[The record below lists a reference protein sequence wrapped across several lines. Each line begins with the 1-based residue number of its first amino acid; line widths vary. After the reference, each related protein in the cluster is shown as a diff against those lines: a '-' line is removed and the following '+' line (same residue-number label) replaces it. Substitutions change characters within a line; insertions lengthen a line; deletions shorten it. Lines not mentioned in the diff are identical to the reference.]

1 MRYPIVEPE
10 HYCGAKKALI
20 RGAGTKYF
28 ATSRLIGLKLGLL
41 RLFCVSDIF
50 ALMIPSRHCRC
61 SSKTPEPELP
71 VVADEQP
78 REDPLEQW
86 FSKEAIAE
94 VRAWRRGGPV
104 PTSAAGL
111 ELMEVYVRVD
121 EDV

>member
-1 MRYPIVEPE
+1 MSGLRSIRTQVSVRAMETRQVGRVGNGWAPPMKKPDLHELE
-10 HYCGAKKALI
+10 KAL
-20 RGAGTKYF
+20 AEDE
-28 ATSRLIGLKLGLL
+28 SELI
-41 RLFCVSDIF
+41 
-50 ALMIPSRHCRC
+50 A
-61 SSKTPEPELP
+61 PELP